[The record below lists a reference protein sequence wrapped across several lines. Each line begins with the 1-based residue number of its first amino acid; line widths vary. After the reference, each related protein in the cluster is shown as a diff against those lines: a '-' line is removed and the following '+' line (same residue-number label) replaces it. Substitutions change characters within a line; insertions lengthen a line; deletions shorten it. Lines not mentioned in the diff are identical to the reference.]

1 MSNKKIKAMT
11 EGAIL
16 VAAATALSYVK
27 LLELPQ
33 GGSVCIGML
42 PIFLFC
48 ARWGWKESFLT
59 AFAYGML
66 QLIFDG
72 AYAWGPWS
80 MLLDYLLAYGVLGV
94 AGFFWKRKNG
104 LFTGTVVACICR
116 FIIHFISGITIYK
129 IYEPTEVLNH
139 VYTNPYLY
147 SAVYNGSFL
156 AIDMVLCLI
165 IFAILYKPLK
175 RYITTQDLNG

>member
-72 AYAWGPWS
+72 AYAWGPTS
-80 MLLDYLLAYGVLGV
+80 MLLDYVLAFGVLGV
-94 AGFFWKRKNG
+94 ACFFRKMKG
-104 LFTGTVVACICR
+104 GVFTGTVVGCVCR
-116 FIIHFISGITIYK
+116 FVVHFISGVTIYR
-129 IYEPTEVLNH
+129 IYEPTQLFNTTF
-139 VYTNPYLY
+139 TNPWIY
-147 SAVYNGSFL
+147 SAAYNGSYVF
-156 AIDMVLCLI
+156 IDMVLCMVITAL
-165 IFAILYKPLK
+165 LYKPLRK
-175 RYITTQDLNG
+175 YFCPQD

>member
-1 MSNKKIKAMT
+1 MQPSRGETSSRAQAPQKVNRQAM
-11 EGAIL
+11 EIISR
-16 VAAATALSYVK
+16 LSV
-27 LLELPQ
+27 ER
-33 GGSVCIGML
+33 C
-42 PIFLFC
+42 
-48 ARWGWKESFLT
+48 
-59 AFAYGML
+59 
-66 QLIFDG
+66 
-72 AYAWGPWS
+72 
-80 MLLDYLLAYGVLGV
+80 
-94 AGFFWKRKNG
+94 
-104 LFTGTVVACICR
+104 

-175 RYITTQDLNG
+175 RYITAQDLDG

>member
-72 AYAWGPWS
+72 AYAAGPTS
-80 MLLDYLLAYGVLGV
+80 MVMDYVLAFGVLGV
-94 AGFFWKRKNG
+94 ACFFRKRKG
-104 LFTGTVVACICR
+104 GVFTGTVVGCICR
-116 FIIHFISGITIYK
+116 FLVHFISGVTIYR
-129 IYEPTEVLNH
+129 IYEPTQLFNTTF
-139 VYTNPYLY
+139 TNPWIY
-147 SAVYNGSFL
+147 SAAYNGSYM
-156 AIDMVLCLI
+156 AIDMVLCLVI
-165 IFAILYKPLK
+165 TALLYKPLRK
-175 RYITTQDLNG
+175 YFCPQD